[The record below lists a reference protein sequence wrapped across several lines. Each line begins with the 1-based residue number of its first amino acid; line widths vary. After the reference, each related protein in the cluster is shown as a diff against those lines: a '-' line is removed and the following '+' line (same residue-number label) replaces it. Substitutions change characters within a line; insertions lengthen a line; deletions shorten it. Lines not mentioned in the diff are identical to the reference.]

1 MMLNNI
7 LNNLKEAGVIVKMAS
22 VSFSTPRPQN
32 TLPPVE
38 IPLNLIQE
46 NKIMVKTTVIR
57 MFRVRFVL
65 YFFAYTIVKV
75 EK

>member
-1 MMLNNI
+1 MLNNI

-22 VSFSTPRPQN
+22 VSFSTPRPQT